1 MALVQLAWLSLWK
14 RIKDDAVFH
23 PAVAPASDCSPGQC
37 YHIPQP
43 LFAVRILKGADFHTA
58 A

>member
-43 LFAVRILKGADFHTA
+43 LFAVWILKGADFHTA